1 LVEFTNCLDRTD
13 VADRCDNGFFAE
25 NCAFGDLA
33 RLLNKKSMPPGKV
46 AGTKEDTMSDF
57 NLTAIQ
63 RSVVAM
69 FAALVFST
77 ACIAAAVGPASAGQ
91 LEQARLVS
99 IA

>member
-1 LVEFTNCLDRTD
+1 
-13 VADRCDNGFFAE
+13 
-25 NCAFGDLA
+25 
-33 RLLNKKSMPPGKV
+33 
-46 AGTKEDTMSDF
+46 MSNF
-57 NLTAIQ
+57 NMTAIQ

-91 LEQARLVS
+91 LDRTQLVS